1 MLEQIAVEGTC
12 LVTCENFL
20 GSYSLMSLCTDDGS
34 NPCGF
39 GVFMV

>member
-1 MLEQIAVEGTC
+1 MLEQRAVEGTC

-34 NPCGF
+34 SPRGF
-39 GVFMV
+39 GVLMV